1 MLNIVKKYFFLI
13 IIIIFLFS
21 FYFFEL
27 DNYFTLKFLQENR
40 LLVEEFV
47 DSYPLHSFFALFMIH
62 VLLLACFI
70 PASLGI
76 FITAGFFF
84 HPLFAI
90 FFSTLFAVIGGVI
103 NFFTIKKT
111 FNLRYNKKV
120 NKIAKNFETGLKKN
134 EFFYLILLRLIPS
147 PFVIQ
152 NAITVF
158 FKINLKN
165 FIFSTFLG
173 ILPWSIVYCTIGS
186 GLHDLIETTDGLT
199 FNDLINFKIISPIL
213 GLVCLIIIS
222 LIFKKHYLTDK
233 N

>member
-111 FNLRYNKKV
+111 FNLRNNKKV
-120 NKIAKNFETGLKKN
+120 NKIAKNLETGLKKN

-199 FNDLINFKIISPIL
+199 FNDLINFSVSDILFSRSIRIS
-213 GLVCLIIIS
+213 VVEMASCV
-222 LIFKKHYLTDK
+222 F
-233 N
+233 

>member
-1 MLNIVKKYFFLI
+1 MLNILKKYFFLI

-47 DSYPLHSFFALFMIH
+47 DSHPLHSFFTLFIIH
-62 VLLLACFI
+62 VLLLVCFV
-70 PASLGI
+70 PVSLGI
-76 FITAGFFF
+76 FVTAGFLF

-120 NKIAKNFETGLKKN
+120 NEIAKNLETGLKKN

-158 FKINLKN
+158 FKISLKN

-199 FNDLINFKIISPIL
+199 FSDLINFKIISPIL

>member
-47 DSYPLHSFFALFMIH
+47 DLHPLHSFFALFMIH

-111 FNLRYNKKV
+111 FNLRNNKKV
-120 NKIAKNFETGLKKN
+120 NKIAKNLETGLKKN

-147 PFVIQ
+147 PFIIQ

-158 FKINLKN
+158 FKVNLKK
-165 FIFSTFLG
+165 FIFTSFIG
-173 ILPWSIVYCTIGS
+173 VLPWAIVYCTIGT
-186 GLHDLIETTDGLT
+186 GLHDLIQTADDLS
-199 FNDLINFKIISPIL
+199 FNDFVNPKVILPIL
-213 GLVCLIIIS
+213 GLICLIIVS
-222 LIFKKHYLTDK
+222 LIFKKLYLINK